1 MNTDIKKIIMAHT
14 HNHSIES
21 YNKYIVIGI
30 ILNLL
35 FVFLEIFYGI
45 ISSSMALIAD
55 AGHNFS
61 DVLSLVLALTASLMI
76 KAKSTAKYT
85 YGFKKGSIL
94 IAAVNS
100 MLLIAALGGISWEAI
115 QRLYYTVEVK
125 SINVIIVAAIGII
138 INGVTAAFF
147 MKGKDKDLNI
157 KSAFLH
163 MLTDAL
169 ISAGVVVSGIL
180 MLIFDIYLIDP
191 LISIAI
197 VFVIFIG
204 TWKLFME
211 TIRLSVDA
219 VPEKIDI
226 HKVRGFLTGISGV
239 INVHDLHIWSL
250 STSEIA
256 LTAHLKMKSPVF
268 DNTFNAEIKKK
279 LHDKFG
285 IEHTTIQ
292 VESDEI
298 SSNCS
303 NCEES
308 D

>member
-1 MNTDIKKIIMAHT
+1 MAHT

-21 YNKYIVIGI
+21 YNKYIIAGI

-35 FVFLEIFYGI
+35 FVILEIFYGI
-45 ISSSMALIAD
+45 NSSSMALIAD

-76 KAKSTAKYT
+76 KARAAEKYT

-100 MLLIAALGGISWEAI
+100 LLLIAALGGITWEAI
-115 QRLYYTVEVK
+115 QRLYSTNEVK
-125 SINVIIVAAIGII
+125 SINVIYVAAAGII
-138 INGVTAAFF
+138 INGLTAAFF
-147 MKGKDKDLNI
+147 MRGKDKDLNL

-169 ISAGVVVSGIL
+169 ISAGVVVSGVL
-180 MLIFDIYLIDP
+180 MLLFGIYWIDP

-197 VFVIFIG
+197 VIVIFIG

-219 VPEKIDI
+219 VPEKINI
-226 HKVRGFLTGISGV
+226 QEVRMFLEGV
-239 INVHDLHIWSL
+239 NGVKNVHDLHIWSL

-256 LTAHLKMKSPVF
+256 LTAHLALNSNVIDDSLYSDLK
-268 DNTFNAEIKKK
+268 NK
-279 LHDKFG
+279 LHDLFG
-285 IEHTTIQ
+285 IEHITIQ
-292 VESDEI
+292 VESPVLGI
-298 SSNCS
+298 NCS
-303 NCEES
+303 NCEEALNKI
-308 D
+308 